1 MNKDKLKELVGA
13 LDELSDDIKD
23 MKVDMGSTGKPS
35 CDTCGCHAGL
45 ISIVAKDLPEL
56 QETYKHLCSLH
67 LEKEY
72 YNNPYVYIFW
82 ARALADFLDFE
93 DRYSFIYWARDNPEI
108 WGNEHGVS
116 MFDSAKAFADDESK
130 QITHRDIIKHWKQVL
145 KKVEKEGVKND
156 E

>member
-1 MNKDKLKELVGA
+1 MMNKNKLKELVGA
-13 LDELSDDIKD
+13 LDALSDDIKD
-23 MKVDMGSTGKPS
+23 MKVDMGSTSKPS

-56 QETYKHLCSLH
+56 QETYRHLCSLH

-93 DRYSFIYWARDNPEI
+93 DRYSFIYWAGDNPEI

-116 MFDSAKAFADDESK
+116 MFDSAKAFTDDESK
-130 QITHRDIIKHWKQVL
+130 QITHRDLINHWKQVL
-145 KKVEKEGVKND
+145 VNIEREIKRR
-156 E
+156 